1 MADQHVGADPVF
13 EAVVDRAQVQVVD
26 LDGAE
31 VAFDVG
37 QVLVGGDDG
46 GGVELVGGDAGA
58 QHVDA
63 VEGGFGVD
71 LGRGRG

>member
-1 MADQHVGADPVF
+1 VGADPVF

-37 QVLVGGDDG
+37 QVLVGAHDT
-46 GGVELVGGDAGA
+46 
-58 QHVDA
+58 
-63 VEGGFGVD
+63 
-71 LGRGRG
+71 GRI